1 MTIRRKLTLVI
12 SGLLTIL
19 FLFASTMI
27 LFMDATFRKT
37 EFKKRLEEKA
47 LNSVKLLIDVKEVDK
62 NLLKIIDKN
71 TVHKLFNEKTLIFDG
86 KHQLIYASLDDTKI
100 HWNKKDLHYLSKH
113 GFFFREEEN
122 TEILGIYYKTKGKDY
137 YVLTSATDKY
147 GKRQV
152 EFLSISLII
161 TFIILTM
168 IGWLITIYMVRKG
181 LKPLDIFHSKISKI
195 NENNLDVRIDT
206 DKGSNNEIDLLG
218 NEFNLMLNRI
228 EQAYQKQREFTSNAS
243 HELKTPIARIIS
255 QLENIF
261 TNAPENVRDKIMRVI
276 DSAENLNELI
286 QSLLL
291 LTKLENRT
299 NNMQILIRIDTV
311 MDKTIERICKQH
323 PDFKIYF
330 SINLRED
337 HYNLLSINTDPKLI
351 EIVFV
356 NLFRNAYLYSAN
368 KTLHIE
374 LFEHA
379 NKLKI
384 HFINDGTTLSASEQK
399 LIFDPFYRG
408 PNAHNNN
415 GLGLGLR
422 ICERILTQFHYKI
435 VYILV
440 DNKNCFE
447 ITF

>member
-1 MTIRRKLTLVI
+1 
-12 SGLLTIL
+12 
-19 FLFASTMI
+19 
-27 LFMDATFRKT
+27 
-37 EFKKRLEEKA
+37 
-47 LNSVKLLIDVKEVDK
+47 
-62 NLLKIIDKN
+62 
-71 TVHKLFNEKTLIFDG
+71 
-86 KHQLIYASLDDTKI
+86 
-100 HWNKKDLHYLSKH
+100 
-113 GFFFREEEN
+113 
-122 TEILGIYYKTKGKDY
+122 
-137 YVLTSATDKY
+137 
-147 GKRQV
+147 
-152 EFLSISLII
+152 
-161 TFIILTM
+161 
-168 IGWLITIYMVRKG
+168 
-181 LKPLDIFHSKISKI
+181 
-195 NENNLDVRIDT
+195 
-206 DKGSNNEIDLLG
+206 
-218 NEFNLMLNRI
+218 
-228 EQAYQKQREFTSNAS
+228 
-243 HELKTPIARIIS
+243 
-255 QLENIF
+255 
-261 TNAPENVRDKIMRVI
+261 MRVI

-330 SINLRED
+330 SINLKED
-337 HYNLLSINTDPKLI
+337 HYNLLSLNTDPKLI

-356 NLFRNAYLYSAN
+356 NLFRNAYLYSTN

-435 VYILV
+435 AYIIV